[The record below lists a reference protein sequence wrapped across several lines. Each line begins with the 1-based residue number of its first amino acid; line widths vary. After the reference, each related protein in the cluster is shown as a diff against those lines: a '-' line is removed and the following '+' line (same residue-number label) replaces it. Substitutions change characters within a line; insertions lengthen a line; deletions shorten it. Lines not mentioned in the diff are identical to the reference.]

1 LKESVLQY
9 KILRYIESLP
19 NSYVIKV
26 VVANKAGIPDILAC
40 IDGFFVAIEVKSTK
54 GIVSKLQEINIKK
67 IQKAR
72 GFATIC
78 YSWEEFLIFIKIILD
93 KQFKLT

>member
-1 LKESVLQY
+1 MKESVLQY

-26 VVANKAGIPDILAC
+26 VVANKAGVPDVIAC
-40 IDGFFVAIEVKSTK
+40 VNGMFVAIEVKSTK

>member
-1 LKESVLQY
+1 V
-9 KILRYIESLP
+9 
-19 NSYVIKV
+19 
-26 VVANKAGIPDILAC
+26 
-40 IDGFFVAIEVKSTK
+40 TK

-93 KQFKLT
+93 KQFKL